1 VATSQRFSLPLEQL
15 DRYTLERLCM
25 SNLLANPEER
35 VFFKDLESRFVL
47 VSAGFLLDQADGRSA
62 DEVIGKSDF
71 DFFSAEHADAAFAD
85 EQRIIRTG
93 EPMVAKV
100 ERETFTDRPDAWV
113 STTKLPLRDD
123 RGHIVGTFGMSRNVT
138 AQVLAEQ
145 ALAYQALHDGVTGL
159 ANRLALMD
167 RLSQA
172 LVALDRSPGRVA
184 LMFVDLDNFK
194 VINDSHGHDAGDRVL
209 SEVARR
215 LSRISRRGDT
225 VARFGGDE
233 FILLRGALRDNDD
246 ARLMASRTLRA
257 IGERLVHNGNDL
269 TVTASIGLVVTDDAL
284 ADPATLLSQADIALY
299 EAKDAGR
306 DCFRAYDADLHS
318 RAIAGQDF
326 DATLRK
332 AVEDDELF
340 LLYQPLFSLED
351 QSLCGAEALVRWR
364 HPELGVIAPADFIP
378 LAEARGLI
386 GAVDSFVLDEACR
399 QLAQWVA
406 EGVYPDGFTVSV
418 NVSGQQLSDPTLVDR
433 VTSAINRHGIA
444 SSQLCLEVTET
455 ALIGELG
462 EAASTLAELS
472 KLGVRLALDDFGTGY
487 STLAHIQR
495 LNVDILKIDRSFVEQ
510 VGGNDRD
517 REIIAAITA
526 MAHALGMSVV
536 AEGIETEHQMEALSA
551 LGCDQGQGFFLAR
564 PCPPDQLVIFTH
576 PAPANLRPLVNQSN
590 VLTAPSCVGNP
601 TGVSDPGA
609 TIISASIFP
618 SVTHAPHHA
627 GRAYQE
633 ARLGSHRATGAWAQ
647 RQRERQQR

>member
-1 VATSQRFSLPLEQL
+1 MAETSVAMATSQRSLLPVGQLE
-15 DRYTLERLCM
+15 RHTLERLCM
-25 SNLLANPEER
+25 RNLLANPEER

-47 VSAGFLLDQADGRSA
+47 VSAGFLLDQAGGCSA

-93 EPMVAKV
+93 EPMVTKI

-123 RGHIVGTFGMSRNVT
+123 CGHIVGTFGISRNVT

-159 ANRLALMD
+159 PNRLALMD

-209 SEVARR
+209 SEMARR

-233 FILLRGALRDNDD
+233 FILLRASLRDDDD

-257 IGERLVHNGNDL
+257 IGERFVHNGNDL

-284 ADPATLLSQADIALY
+284 ADPHMLLRQADIALY
-299 EAKDAGR
+299 EAKSAGR

-318 RAIAGQDF
+318 RAVAGQDF
-326 DATLRK
+326 DATLRQ
-332 AVEDDELF
+332 AIEDDELF
-340 LLYQPLFSLED
+340 LLYQPVFSLED
-351 QSLCGAEALVRWR
+351 QSLCGAEALVRWH
-364 HPELGVIAPADFIP
+364 HPERGVIAPADFIP

-399 QLAQWVA
+399 QLAQWID
-406 EGVYPDGFTVSV
+406 EGTCPDGFTVSV

-433 VTSAINRHGIA
+433 VTATINRHGIA

-510 VGGNDRD
+510 IGGNDRD

-536 AEGIETEHQMEALSA
+536 GEGIETEHQLRALSA

-564 PCPPDQLVIFTH
+564 PCPPDQLAIFAH
-576 PAPANLRPLVNQSN
+576 SAAANLQPLVPQS
-590 VLTAPSCVGNP
+590 V
-601 TGVSDPGA
+601 
-609 TIISASIFP
+609 
-618 SVTHAPHHA
+618 
-627 GRAYQE
+627 
-633 ARLGSHRATGAWAQ
+633 
-647 RQRERQQR
+647 